1 MDDLAIT
8 KKMYLRQLKD
18 GWKLNQNYVFV
29 SYASRDWEKVY
40 PTVLALR
47 ALGINVYID
56 VEFIENQS
64 SSWLENFQER
74 LFRGGGCK
82 GIVAFLSINYMRSY
96 ACLMEQLAN
105 RTDTMRQRMGKP
117 LPVFYIA
124 LEPRMGTLQQMSA
137 YIYEDAVMEVST
149 REQVQMSPPESA
161 VLQRFVRDCNY
172 PKYPD
177 AESVT
182 NMLDGIRDKHDVA
195 TTMYRLIFEEPLDM
209 PSIQVFEEPGQCAKQ
224 LADNFI
230 NDKNWSIKLY
240 PSEALRQETLR
251 RMEDAVPGSLRL
263 SEDSSDG
270 AVLTGIQEVSHKAE
284 KNDPDEE
291 NRQGLRYLKG
301 DHVRKDDEQAVCL
314 FYKAARQGHGEA
326 ANNLGL
332 CYANG
337 WGVEADPVQ
346 AANWF
351 LKSAETGY
359 AKAQNNL
366 GLCYENGQ
374 GIGQDYRQ
382 AVYWYEKAARQGYAN
397 AQCNLG
403 FCYECGQGTE
413 QDDAQAAL
421 WYEKAARQ
429 GYAQAQNNLALC
441 YDTGRGVA
449 QDFIKAA
456 DWFLEAARQGY
467 SWAQNNLALY
477 YKNGRGVRQDE
488 AEAVRWFL
496 KAAAQGHMQAQYH
509 LGLCCEYGQGTDKDP
524 VQAVVWYR
532 KSAERGY
539 AHAQY
544 RLGEC
549 YKKGQGVKKDYA
561 QAADW
566 FQKAALS
573 DCKEAQEAFAD
584 CYEKGLGVPRNLE
597 RAVYWRNKA
606 RGL

>member
-1 MDDLAIT
+1 MDDLTIT
-8 KKMYLRQLKD
+8 KKIYLKQLKD
-18 GWKLNQNYVFV
+18 GWKLNENYVFV

-74 LFRGGGCK
+74 LFRGGCK
-82 GIVAFLSINYMRSY
+82 GIVAFLSINYIRSY

-105 RTDTMRQRMGKP
+105 RTDMMKQRMGKP

-124 LEPRMGTLQQMSA
+124 LEPQMGTLQQMSA
-137 YIYEDAVMEVST
+137 YIYEDVVMEASA

-172 PKYPD
+172 SKYPD
-177 AESVT
+177 ADSVT

-209 PSIQVFEEPGQCAKQ
+209 PSIQVFEEPKQCARQ

-240 PSEALRQETLR
+240 PSESLRQETLR
-251 RMEDAVPGSLRL
+251 RMEDAASGFSPL
-263 SEDSSDG
+263 SQGFYDRMT
-270 AVLTGIQEVSHKAE
+270 LTGTKEVSQQIGQ
-284 KNDPDEE
+284 NDPDAE
-291 NRQGLRYLKG
+291 NQQGLRYLKG
-301 DHVRKDDEQAVCL
+301 DHIKKDYEQAVCM
-314 FYKAARQGHGEA
+314 FYSAARQGHGEA

-337 WGVEADPVQ
+337 WGVETDLVQ
-346 AANWF
+346 AAEWF
-351 LKSAETGY
+351 LKSAERGY
-359 AKAQNNL
+359 VKAQNNL

-374 GIGQDYRQ
+374 GTRQDYRQ
-382 AVYWYEKAARQGYAN
+382 AVYWYEKAAQQGYAN

-403 FCYECGQGTE
+403 YCYESGQGIE
-413 QDDAQAAL
+413 QDYEQAAL

-441 YDTGRGVA
+441 YDSGRGVA
-449 QDFIKAA
+449 QDFTKAA
-456 DWFLEAARQGY
+456 GCFLEAARQGY

-477 YKNGRGVRQDE
+477 YKNGRGVRQDKE
-488 AEAVRWFL
+488 KAVQWFL
-496 KAAAQGHMQAQYH
+496 KAAAQGHIQAQYQ
-509 LGLCCEYGQGTDKDP
+509 LGLCYEYGQGAEKDF

-532 KSAERGY
+532 KAAECGY
-539 AHAQY
+539 AFAQY

-549 YKKGQGVKKDYA
+549 YRKGQGVKKDYS
-561 QAADW
+561 QAVDW
-566 FQKAALS
+566 FQKAALLG
-573 DCKEAQEAFAD
+573 CTEAQEAFAD

-597 RAVYWRNKA
+597 RAVYWRNRA
-606 RGL
+606 AGL